1 MYIRKIILK
10 TIRSHLAYEAL
21 EQKDFKDRG
30 VKMRHTLRAY
40 KFSTKNQ
47 EKLWQKLQTGLQQ
60 KNKNFRESEE
70 YFRDPL
76 STLIL
81 KFDFMLEGC

>member
-47 EKLWQKLQTGLQQ
+47 EKL
-60 KNKNFRESEE
+60 
-70 YFRDPL
+70 
-76 STLIL
+76 
-81 KFDFMLEGC
+81 